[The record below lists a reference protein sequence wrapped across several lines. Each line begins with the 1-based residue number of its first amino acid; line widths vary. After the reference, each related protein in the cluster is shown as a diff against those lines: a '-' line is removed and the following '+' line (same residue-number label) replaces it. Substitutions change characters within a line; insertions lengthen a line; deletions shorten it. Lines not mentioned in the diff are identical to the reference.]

1 MSFSKSN
8 SSKVL
13 LHPVESFNKNSIHER
28 KPRLMLGLLLREST
42 VRETESQS
50 INMKEVSE

>member
-1 MSFSKSN
+1 
-8 SSKVL
+8 
-13 LHPVESFNKNSIHER
+13 VESFNKNSIHER